1 MNILYNTNAGR
12 LQILT
17 CAARQTSKQMTSRND
32 RSSSILLEIFM
43 IYNYVCMC
51 YGLLAVY
58 MYLELDVYQFL
69 GPKLLP
75 SVEVELWGDLR
86 TL

>member
-1 MNILYNTNAGR
+1 MIDHL
-12 LQILT
+12 
-17 CAARQTSKQMTSRND
+17 
-32 RSSSILLEIFM
+32 RSCFEIFM
-43 IYNYVCMC
+43 IYNYYVCMC
-51 YGLLAVY
+51 YYYGLLAVY
-58 MYLELDVYQFL
+58 MYLELDVYQFW